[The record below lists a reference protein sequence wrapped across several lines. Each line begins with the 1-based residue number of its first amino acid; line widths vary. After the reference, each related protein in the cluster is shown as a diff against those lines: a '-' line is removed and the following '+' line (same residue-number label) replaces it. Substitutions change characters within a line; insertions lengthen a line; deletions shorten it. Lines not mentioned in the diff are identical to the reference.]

1 MLGNSEQESIAL
13 SVFCPQWRWAPIGG
27 RGRWSRDTASAALQE
42 GQQVEEEEEKVEEK
56 VEEEEEEKQEGRRR
70 RRRERRRSHSS
81 FYSVLRDTA
90 AEKQVRHHRE

>member
-56 VEEEEEEKQEGRRR
+56 VEEEEEE
-70 RRRERRRSHSS
+70 
-81 FYSVLRDTA
+81 
-90 AEKQVRHHRE
+90 EKSMVGEYKSGT

>member
-56 VEEEEEEKQEGRRR
+56 EEENKEKSIVGEG
-70 RRRERRRSHSS
+70 
-81 FYSVLRDTA
+81 YI
-90 AEKQVRHHRE
+90 

>member
-42 GQQVEEEEEKVEEK
+42 GQQVEEEEEKGEEK
-56 VEEEEEEKQEGRRR
+56 GEEEEKEEKEGTKKHVGSFVYSC
-70 RRRERRRSHSS
+70 SHAKK
-81 FYSVLRDTA
+81 YVTA
-90 AEKQVRHHRE
+90 S

>member
-42 GQQVEEEEEKVEEK
+42 GQQVEEKEENKEKSMVG
-56 VEEEEEEKQEGRRR
+56 EG
-70 RRRERRRSHSS
+70 
-81 FYSVLRDTA
+81 DI
-90 AEKQVRHHRE
+90 